1 VDTNENPA
9 AGGGRAE
16 NFVSKAERDSSTQ
29 FATPTQAPTDQRFG
43 SWQVLRL
50 DSTRKR
56 VTCRCDC
63 GEVRQVGIEALLIGS
78 SLGCGDCRKITPRPS
93 NSRGCAMS
101 PRLWFYKRNP
111 TEVLGS
117 IIGMLPDAGF
127 VYLIALDRIY
137 ENDGPIPD
145 TEWILA
151 RRTGL
156 TPMRVRTAIAWLE
169 TEGKVTRLPDGNLDI
184 EATRYP
190 LAERAKRRTET
201 LIATK
206 KAADARWQKD
216 EQYQQ
221 KDDAQRNA
229 SRIPSKSQ
237 SQSHESSLRSDSKSS
252 LRSDSSSGTDD
263 PKKAERKT
271 RASERAETD
280 NQLLDRIT
288 DQWNAWARAHGSR
301 PIKVL
306 TEKRGIH
313 CRRRIAE
320 LMEIEGSPTPEAAFA
335 KALTYANESFFVK
348 GSPRKP
354 LGFDQLMREGFLAN
368 LIEGEFVYRPPK
380 PNGAFR

>member
-1 VDTNENPA
+1 
-9 AGGGRAE
+9 
-16 NFVSKAERDSSTQ
+16 
-29 FATPTQAPTDQRFG
+29 
-43 SWQVLRL
+43 
-50 DSTRKR
+50 
-56 VTCRCDC
+56 
-63 GEVRQVGIEALLIGS
+63 
-78 SLGCGDCRKITPRPS
+78 
-93 NSRGCAMS
+93 MS

-117 IIGMLPDAGF
+117 IIGMPPDAGF

-145 TEWILA
+145 TESILA

-169 TEGKVTRLPDGNLDI
+169 TEGKVTRLPDGKLDI
-184 EATRYP
+184 EATRDP

-201 LIATK
+201 LNATK

-221 KDDAQRNA
+221 NDDAQRNA

-237 SQSHESSLRSDSKSS
+237 SKESSLRSDSKSS

-263 PKKAERKT
+263 PKKAERKK

-306 TEKRGIH
+306 TEKRGVH

-368 LIEGEFVYRPPK
+368 LIEGEFKYRN
-380 PNGAFR
+380 NGAYR